1 MRRFQGLRPQD
12 RDQRLKSLMA
22 RMQLA
27 TLRAAKL
34 TPGPAPSA

>member
-12 RDQRLKSLMA
+12 RDTRLKALMA

-27 TLRAAKL
+27 TARMSK
-34 TPGPAPSA
+34 TP